1 MTPSETVEFDLFRL
15 DSIIDDLASAGRDID
30 QHLTQLDRL
39 AERLNRLRNP
49 KTP

>member
-15 DSIIDDLASAGRDID
+15 DSIIDALASAGHGID
-30 QHLTQLDRL
+30 QHLSQLDRL
-39 AERLNRLRNP
+39 VERLNQLRNP